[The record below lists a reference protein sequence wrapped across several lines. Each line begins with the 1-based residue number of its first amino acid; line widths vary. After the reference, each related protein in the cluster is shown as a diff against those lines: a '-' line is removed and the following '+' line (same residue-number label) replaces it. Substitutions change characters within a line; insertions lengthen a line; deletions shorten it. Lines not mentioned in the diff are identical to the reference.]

1 MNFSL
6 FTTVF
11 LPCSSATGYC
21 RDPYASRCT
30 DRILLLYDCTGIQY
44 SILHSTFTRLLLLLL
59 DSLDLTTEAESNSN
73 RMTRNGQF
81 KTRQD
86 SGLRQVPGCH
96 TSMTRNR
103 FHARG
108 EQFTL
113 LVRNR
118 RFHAEIGAF
127 NARPPARRLP
137 SSHDATVDTLS

>member
-11 LPCSSATGYC
+11 LPRASATGTVGIPMHPGARIGYC
-21 RDPYASRCT
+21 TVR
-30 DRILLLYDCTGIQY
+30 LYRIQY
-44 SILHSTFTRLLLLLL
+44 STFTRLLLLLL

-86 SGLRQVPGCH
+86 SGLRQVPAVPGCH
-96 TSMTRNR
+96 TSMKRNR